1 VGRIAVLGAIVGSFL
16 AVASVAHA
24 GVVVRPR
31 FGHVVLRNAPHG
43 RVVARLG
50 RRTEFGSPLV
60 YSVRARR
67 GRWIA
72 VITPQ
77 RPNGRFSWIDVRTL
91 RIARES
97 LRIDVSLSRRMLSVR
112 RGDAVVA
119 RVRVGIGSPASPTP
133 TGMFAV
139 TDRLPGADFSTAA
152 YGCCILALA
161 GHQPHPPATWRGSD
175 TLLAIHGGPFGAVS
189 NGCLHASE
197 PALRFLMKHVPLGTR
212 VTIRA

>member
-1 VGRIAVLGAIVGSFL
+1 VGRVAVLGAIVGASL

-24 GVVVRPR
+24 DVVVRPR
-31 FGHVVLRNAPHG
+31 FGHVALRDGPGG

-72 VITPQ
+72 VIAPQ

-91 RIARES
+91 RISEEP
-97 LRIDVSLSRRMLSVR
+97 LHIDVSLSRRTLWVR
-112 RGDAVVA
+112 RGNTVLR
-119 RVRVGIGSPASPTP
+119 RVHVGIGSSGSPTP
-133 TGMFAV
+133 TGKFAV

-161 GHQPHPPATWRGSD
+161 GHQPHPPPTWRGSD
-175 TLLAIHGGPFGAVS
+175 TLLAIHGGAFGAVS
-189 NGCLHASE
+189 NGCLHASGR
-197 PALRFLMKHVPLGTR
+197 ALRYLMKHVPLGTR
-212 VTIRA
+212 VTIRE